1 MRLNKGGRATKAV
14 AAAALVA
21 LVAGCGSGAGGNEGS
36 GEGGGEGGG
45 SLDVWIMQGTNP
57 SADAFFK
64 EVSTAF
70 EEKTGAQLNV
80 EFVEWAD
87 AHDRFV
93 TSIAGGTTPD
103 VAETGTTWTPEFA
116 DAGALAP
123 LDEYID
129 EAGIGDDL
137 VEGLVEAGTY
147 EGQLYGMPW
156 YAGVRSLV
164 YNTEIFEQAGVEPPT
179 NWAELEEAAKAIKA
193 EFPDKIAVAVPGGAE
208 FTVYPWV
215 WGAGGEVATLEGETW
230 TSQLDSPES
239 QEGLEFWT
247 GLAAQGLSSE
257 GATTW
262 LETDVLD
269 AFAQGN
275 VGMAVMGSWT
285 PGAIV
290 EANADM
296 EGKFAAVPIPGKDGN
311 MAPSVLGGSHL
322 SMFETADDKDLAFEF
337 IELMTTGEFA
347 QKWGEQAG
355 YFPGQKSLLEETLA
369 STDPLVAPFAEQ
381 FVEGGASVPASP
393 HFGAVQAKATTNT
406 MMQSILSGEED
417 VATASAKAAEEM
429 TNLLNGGS

>member
-1 MRLNKGGRATKAV
+1 MRRPIAAAIGAVLV
-14 AAAALVA
+14 AATTAAC
-21 LVAGCGSGAGGNEGS
+21 GGSGDDASEGD
-36 GEGGGEGGG
+36 GT
-45 SLDVWIMQGTNP
+45 LNVWIMQGTNP
-57 SADAFFK
+57 DADDFFD

-70 EEKTGAQLNV
+70 EEETGATLDV

-123 LDEYID
+123 LDEQV
-129 EAGIGDDL
+129 EGAGVTDDL

-147 EGQLYGMPW
+147 DGQLYGMPW

-164 YNTEIFEQAGVEPPT
+164 YNTEMFEQAGVEPPT
-179 NWAELEEAAKAIKA
+179 TWAELEDAAAALKE
-193 EFPDKIAVAVPGGAE
+193 EFPDKIAVAVPGDAE

-215 WGAGGEVATLEGETW
+215 WGAGGEVATLEGDTW

-239 QEGLEFWT
+239 QEGIEFWT
-247 GLAAQGLSSE
+247 GLATEGGYSSA

-262 LETDVLD
+262 RETDVLD
-269 AFAQGN
+269 SFAAGD

-290 EANADM
+290 DANPDM
-296 EGKFAAVPIPGKDGN
+296 DGKFAAVPIPGKDGG
-311 MAPSVLGGSHL
+311 MSPSVLGGSHL
-322 SMFETADDKDLAFEF
+322 SMFETAEDKDLAFAF
-337 IELMTTGEFA
+337 IEMMTTGEFA
-347 QKWGEQAG
+347 QKWGEQSG
-355 YFPGQKSLLEETLA
+355 YFPGQVSLLDETLE

-381 FVEGGASVPASP
+381 FVDGGASVPAAP
-393 HFGAVQAKATTNT
+393 TYGAVQAKATTST
-406 MMQSILSGEED
+406 MMQSILAGDAD
-417 VATASAKAAEEM
+417 VATASAAAAEEM
-429 TNLLNGGS
+429 TNILNGSE